1 MLLSENLENITIC
14 KDCGLVLNK
23 PKVDY
28 KHQFHCPRCNAI
40 VYRFGQD
47 YQVVLLFAITS
58 IILFF
63 PAIFLPLLSLE
74 ILELKQTTTLVE
86 TLLIFFSNGYTAIS
100 ILITFIGVITPFC
113 MLILI
118 LSILI
123 PLKLGKDAKFV
134 SKPLKFYEHLL
145 EWQMAEVYMISI
157 IVSIIKLQKMATL
170 SIGLGF
176 YFFLGFLIMMF
187 LTMSLFNPYDVWNDD
202 ELQK

>member
-1 MLLSENLENITIC
+1 MHKNLEKITIC
-14 KDCGLVLNK
+14 KDCGLVINK
-23 PKVDY
+23 PQIDY

-40 VYRFGQD
+40 IYKFGQD
-47 YQVVLLFAITS
+47 YQVVLLFAVTS
-58 IILFF
+58 IILFL

-74 ILELKQTTTLVE
+74 ILELEQTTTLIQ
-86 TLLIFFSNGYTAIS
+86 TLLIFFNSGYTAIS
-100 ILITFIGVITPFC
+100 ILITFIGIIIPFC

-123 PLKLGKDAKFV
+123 PLKLGKNAKFV

-157 IVSIIKLQKMATL
+157 VVAIIKLQKMATL
-170 SIGLGF
+170 HIGFGF

-187 LTMSLFNPYDVWNDD
+187 LTMSLFNPYDVWNED
-202 ELQK
+202 EV

>member
-1 MLLSENLENITIC
+1 MPKNLQKITIC

-23 PKVDY
+23 PKIDY

-40 VYRFGQD
+40 IYKFGQD
-47 YQVVLLFAITS
+47 YQVILLFAITS
-58 IILFF
+58 IILFL

-74 ILELKQTTTLVE
+74 ILELEQTTTLIQ
-86 TLLIFFSNGYTAIS
+86 TLLIFFNSGYTAIS
-100 ILITFIGVITPFC
+100 VLITFIGIIIPFC
-113 MLILI
+113 ILVLI

-157 IVSIIKLQKMATL
+157 VVAIIKLQKMATL
-170 SIGLGF
+170 HIGFGF
-176 YFFLGFLIMMF
+176 YFFFGFLIMMF
-187 LTMSLFNPYDVWNDD
+187 LTMSLFNPYDIWNED
-202 ELQK
+202 EL